1 VSLIGILKKWDTE
14 LTLAEPIQ
22 ITRRIAVVFEKL
34 KIPYYIVGSLA
45 SSFHGIPRATADV
58 DLIADIKEPHVQS
71 LFQSLHN
78 DFYVDED
85 RIRIAIL
92 DRSSFNVIH
101 LSTMFKIDVF
111 LSKNDDLSREEMSRR
126 EKYQVTEEKG
136 QDLYLASAEDIILS
150 KLQWYK
156 SGGCVA
162 ERQWNDVLGVL
173 RIVDKRLD
181 FIYLQ
186 DRAKKRG
193 LISLLDKVFAQI
205 SDS

>member
-1 VSLIGILKKWDTE
+1 M
-14 LTLAEPIQ
+14 TLAEPVQ

-34 KIPYYIVGSLA
+34 KIPYYVVDSLA

-58 DLIADIKEPHVQS
+58 DLIAGLKEQHIQS
-71 LFQSLHN
+71 LVNSLQN

-85 RIRIAIL
+85 RIRMAIL

-111 LSKNDDLSREEMSRR
+111 LTKNDDLSREEMSRR

-156 SGGCVA
+156 SGGCVS
-162 ERQWNDVLGVL
+162 ERQWNDVIGVL

-181 FIYLQ
+181 FVYLK
-186 DRAKKRG
+186 DRAKRKG
-193 LISLLDKVFAQI
+193 LEDLLEKALVQAAE
-205 SDS
+205 S

>member
-1 VSLIGILKKWDTE
+1 LTGILKKKDIE
-14 LTLAEPIQ
+14 VTLAEPVQ

-34 KIPYYIVGSLA
+34 KIPYYVVGSLA
-45 SSFHGIPRATADV
+45 SSLHGIPRATADV
-58 DLIADIKEPHVQS
+58 DLMADIKEQHLQS
-71 LFQSLHN
+71 LFHSLQN

-85 RIRIAIL
+85 RVRMAIL
-92 DRSSFNVIH
+92 ERSSFNVIH

-111 LSKNDDLSREEMSRR
+111 LSKNDDFSREEMSRR
-126 EKYQVTEEKG
+126 EKYQVTQEKG

-156 SGGCVA
+156 SGGCVS
-162 ERQWNDVLGVL
+162 ERQWDDVKGVL

-193 LISLLDKVFAQI
+193 LKSLLDKALAQAA
-205 SDS
+205 DS

>member
-1 VSLIGILKKWDTE
+1 M
-14 LTLAEPIQ
+14 TLAEPIQ

-45 SSFHGIPRATADV
+45 SSLHGVPRATADV
-58 DLIADIKEPHVQS
+58 DLMADIKEQHLQS
-71 LFQSLHN
+71 LFHALQN
-78 DFYVDED
+78 DFYIDEE
-85 RIRIAIL
+85 RIKKAVL

-111 LSKNDDLSREEMSRR
+111 LSKNDDRSRDEMSRR

-136 QDLYLASAEDIILS
+136 QDLYLASAEDIILA

-156 SGGCVA
+156 SGGCVS
-162 ERQWNDVLGVL
+162 ERQWNDVQGVL

-193 LISLLDKVFAQI
+193 LKDLLDTALAQVA
-205 SDS
+205 DS

>member
-1 VSLIGILKKWDTE
+1 M
-14 LTLAEPIQ
+14 TLAEPLQ
-22 ITRRIAVVFEKL
+22 ITRRIAVFFEKL
-34 KIPYYIVGSLA
+34 KIPYYVVGSLA
-45 SSFHGIPRATADV
+45 SSLHGIPRATADV
-58 DLIADIKEPHVQS
+58 DLMADIKEQHVQS
-71 LFQSLHN
+71 LVNSLQS

-85 RIRIAIL
+85 RIRMAIC

-156 SGGCVA
+156 EGGCVS
-162 ERQWNDVLGVL
+162 ERQWNDVKGVL
-173 RIVDKRLD
+173 RIVDKKLD
-181 FIYLQ
+181 FIYLR

-193 LISLLDKVFAQI
+193 LKSLLDEVLAQVEE
-205 SDS
+205 S

>member
-1 VSLIGILKKWDTE
+1 M
-14 LTLAEPIQ
+14 TLAEPVQ

-34 KIPYYIVGSLA
+34 KIPYYVVGSLA
-45 SSFHGIPRATADV
+45 SSLHGIPRATADV
-58 DLIADIKEPHVQS
+58 DLIANIKKQHVQS
-71 LFQSLHN
+71 LFHSLQN

-85 RIRIAIL
+85 RIRMAIL

-156 SGGCVA
+156 SGGCVS
-162 ERQWNDVLGVL
+162 EKQWNDVKGVL

-181 FIYLQ
+181 FIYLK
-186 DRAKKRG
+186 DRAKKKG
-193 LISLLDKVFAQI
+193 LISLLDEVLAQVAE
-205 SDS
+205 S